1 MGQLSMLSVF
11 NQEDRMNTRTLGY
24 AMGLMVAVA
33 VLPLFASAETGGD
46 RGASDV
52 QVVPLAVRP
61 FPEISGKEGAMLTV
75 ELAPGASS
83 LPHRHRAHTFVYML
97 EGSIAMQVEGG
108 PVVTLTAGQTF
119 YESPNDIHAV
129 SKNMSA
135 TERAKFV
142 VFFVKDAGQPFVLPV
157 Q

>member
-1 MGQLSMLSVF
+1 MKIQLW
-11 NQEDRMNTRTLGY
+11 
-24 AMGLMVAVA
+24 LMALCFATAGA
-33 VLPLFASAETGGD
+33 VLPVGASAETAGGQ
-46 RGASDV
+46 GASDI
-52 QVVPLAVRP
+52 QVVPLAVQP
-61 FPEISGKEGAMLTV
+61 FPEIPGKEGAMLTV

-83 LPHRHRAHTFVYML
+83 LPHRHRAHTFVYVL

-108 PVVTLTAGQTF
+108 PVVTLVAGQTF

-129 SKNMSA
+129 SKNTSA

-142 VFFVKDAGQPFVLPV
+142 VFFVKDAAAPFVLPV